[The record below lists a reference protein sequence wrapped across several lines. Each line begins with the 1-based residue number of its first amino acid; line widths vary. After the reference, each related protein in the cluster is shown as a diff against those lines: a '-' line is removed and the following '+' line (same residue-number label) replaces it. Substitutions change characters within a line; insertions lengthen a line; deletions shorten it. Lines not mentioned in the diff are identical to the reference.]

1 MYDNRFLLL
10 ITRKL
15 SGEASQSEL
24 DELAGLLSAD
34 PALKEEADIYTRY
47 WEQQQQEQ
55 NVNTELALQKVL
67 GQINIDTEPTY
78 SSLDG
83 IPVKRIP
90 VWKIIMRIAA
100 MLVLLAGLG
109 IGAYKLFINPK
120 RVDTVQADLVQK
132 QNAKGVKSTIE
143 LADGSKIWLNADS
156 KVQYPALFNGNTRE
170 VYLNGEAFFDI
181 AKNPSKPF
189 IIHLSN
195 GTVRVLG
202 TSFNIKAYDNEPVV
216 ETSVATGK
224 VAFIPRLK
232 NNRKADTVFL
242 TPNNKVVYRLDEEK
256 IITAVTVSE
265 EDKAWTEGK
274 MIFRAMLFK
283 EIAVELERNFGK
295 KVVFNNEEVRNYRLT
310 GSFQNNTLA
319 EILYYL
325 SKTKAFSYTISDEEI
340 AISR

>member
-78 SSLDG
+78 SSIDE
-83 IPVKRIP
+83 IPVKRMN
-90 VWKIIMRIAA
+90 VWKIIMRIAV

-319 EILYYL
+319 EILY
-325 SKTKAFSYTISDEEI
+325 
-340 AISR
+340 

>member
-1 MYDNRFLLL
+1 MYENRFLLL
-10 ITRKL
+10 MTRKL
-15 SGEASQSEL
+15 SGEVSQPEL

-55 NVNTELALQKVL
+55 TANTELALQKVL
-67 GQINIDTEPTY
+67 NQVNTRDEAGDPWIEEI
-78 SSLDG
+78 S
-83 IPVKRIP
+83 VKRMP
-90 VWKIIMRIAA
+90 VWKMITRIAA

-109 IGAYKLFINPK
+109 IGAYKIFINPK
-120 RVDTVQADLVQK
+120 SVTPVQANLIQK

-143 LADGSKIWLNADS
+143 LVDGSKIWLNADS

-181 AKNPSKPF
+181 AKNPAKPF

-216 ETSVATGK
+216 ETSVSTGK

-256 IITAVTVSE
+256 IITAATVSS

-274 MIFRAMLFK
+274 MIFRSMLFD

-295 KVVFNNEEVRNYRLT
+295 KVVFKSEEARDYRLT
-310 GSFQNNTLA
+310 GSFQNNTLV

-325 SKTKAFSYTISDEEI
+325 AKTKTFSYTISDEEI
-340 AISR
+340 VISR

>member
-1 MYDNRFLLL
+1 MYENRFLLL
-10 ITRKL
+10 MTRKL
-15 SGEASQSEL
+15 SGEASQPEL

-34 PALKEEADIYTRY
+34 PALKEEADVYIRY

-55 NVNTELALQKVL
+55 NGNTELALQKVL
-67 GQINIDTEPTY
+67 GQINKGSETNESFIEA
-78 SSLDG
+78 
-83 IPVKRIP
+83 PVKRIP
-90 VWKIIMRIAA
+90 VWKMITRIAA
-100 MLVLLAGLG
+100 MLVLLAGLS
-109 IGAYKLFINPK
+109 IGSYKIFINP
-120 RVDTVQADLVQK
+120 RSVTPVQGNLVQK

-189 IIHLSN
+189 IIHLSK

-232 NNRKADTVFL
+232 NSRKADTVFL

-256 IITAVTVSE
+256 IITAATISS

-274 MIFRAMLFK
+274 LIFRSMLFG

-295 KVVFNNEEVRNYRLT
+295 KVVFKNEDAKNYRLT

-319 EILYYL
+319 EILFYL

-340 AISR
+340 VISR